1 MGSRSEAII
10 VIIIIVVTV
19 IMTQVGFALEKPAVA
34 RELAMGLDANLTG
47 AHVVAAMRETSFGK
61 VCFDLVRTT
70 TRRVC
75 VCVCVCVRACVSG
88 WVGGRR
94 YYTPF

>member
-1 MGSRSEAII
+1 
-10 VIIIIVVTV
+10 
-19 IMTQVGFALEKPAVA
+19 MTQVGFALEKPAVA

-61 VCFDLVRTT
+61 VRFDLVRT

-75 VCVCVCVRACVSG
+75 VCVCVCVCVR
-88 WVGGRR
+88 V
-94 YYTPF
+94 